1 MANGVAKTPLEIKVS
16 SYMFVLVPISSIF
29 LSFYSLPLRRI
40 SVSGGTLERQSDIK
54 TRLYVHIEPLFVQG
68 GLY

>member
-1 MANGVAKTPLEIKVS
+1 MANGVAKTPLEIKIS

-29 LSFYSLPLRRI
+29 LSIYCLPLRVI
-40 SVSGGTLERQSDIK
+40 SVRKGTLDRKSDIK
-54 TRLYVHIEPLFVQG
+54 TRLYVHIEPLLVQG